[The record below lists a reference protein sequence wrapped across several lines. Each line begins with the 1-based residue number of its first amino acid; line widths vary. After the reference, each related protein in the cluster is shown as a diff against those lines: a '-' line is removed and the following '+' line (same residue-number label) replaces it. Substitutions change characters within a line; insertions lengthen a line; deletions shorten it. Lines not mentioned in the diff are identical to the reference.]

1 MDHPSQ
7 TLEDL
12 NFLATHQDL
21 DLAILF
27 GSLASGRTHRDSD
40 LDIAIYPNRPLSPT
54 DLAALSDQLALATGR
69 PVDLVDLSRI
79 NGALLRQILRKG
91 IVIFSKKPG
100 TLGILA
106 ERLLDWQSDF
116 EPAYQQIL
124 AAKRQRFLANAH
136 GH

>member
-1 MDHPSQ
+1 MPPNQ
-7 TLEDL
+7 TLADL
-12 NFLATHQDL
+12 HFLASHQNL

-27 GSLASGRTHRDSD
+27 GSMASGRSHPGSD
-40 LDIAIYPNRPLSPT
+40 LDIAIYPTHALSPA
-54 DLAALSDQLALATGR
+54 DLAALSDQLALASGR

-79 NGALLRQILRKG
+79 NGTLLRQILRKG

-106 ERLLDWQSDF
+106 ERLLDWQSNF
-116 EPAYQQIL
+116 EPAYQHIL
-124 AAKRQRFLANAH
+124 AAKRRRFFANAH